1 MIMTPLA
8 LPVGTSAFRNIR
20 LRGFYYVDK
29 TPHLHQLI
37 KEGEYWFLSRPRRF
51 GKTLLVDTLHELF
64 AGSEELFRGL
74 DIHPRWD
81 WETTHPV
88 VRLSFDA
95 EYHHPDTLHSSIRTQ
110 LAAHE
115 EAAGLPPPSWD
126 QAAPDRLQTLIR
138 RLADKTGQQVV
149 VLVDEYDKPV
159 LDGLDDSELV
169 EVHRTILRGLYG
181 ILKGCARYLRFVFV
195 TGISM
200 YSKVSLFSGLNSLN
214 DLSLMPRYATICGYT
229 ETDLET
235 VFAPELEGV
244 SAEERAQ
251 IRHWYN
257 GYRWRGETKVYNPFD
272 ILLYFQ
278 NREFRP
284 YWYQTGT
291 PRYLYHRLAQGKI
304 STLELSQLE
313 LSDSTL
319 SHFEPDRIHVNALL
333 FQCGYLTIVGE
344 QHTNE
349 EYVYILDYPNEEV
362 RRSLNRELLEAVL
375 GDWETISKRRQTLT
389 DRLLAQDFDG
399 FEQALQA
406 FFAGIPHTWQDP
418 GQLFRWEGFYV
429 GLLYAAWLTQGL
441 DIRGEEVTYQGRSDL
456 VLIHRHQVFVFEC
469 KVAQGEAEVDRKLD
483 DAMAQM
489 REKGYAD
496 KYRTPGK
503 EVHRLALVFDQE
515 QRNLAALRAE
525 RV

>member
-1 MIMTPLA
+1 MNQHP
-8 LPVGTSAFRNIR
+8 LPVGISAFRNIR
-20 LRGFYYVDK
+20 RRGFYYVDK

-37 KEGEYWFLSRPRRF
+37 EEGEYWFLSRPRRF

-64 AGSEELFRGL
+64 AGSEDLFRGL
-74 DIHPRWD
+74 SIHPRWD
-81 WETTHPV
+81 WQTTHPV
-88 VRLSFDA
+88 VRLSFGGTFRGPD
-95 EYHHPDTLHSSIRTQ
+95 ELDKDILRQLHSIERRYQLDPDTESDTGPTRLRSLI
-110 LAAHE
+110 
-115 EAAGLPPPSWD
+115 
-126 QAAPDRLQTLIR
+126 DRLQLTT
-138 RLADKTGQQVV
+138 DQQVV
-149 VLVDEYDKPV
+149 VLVDEYDKPILDV
-159 LDGLDDSELV
+159 LETPELALA
-169 EVHRTILRGLYG
+169 HRDTLRGLYG
-181 ILKGCARYLRFVFV
+181 MLKDCARWLRFVFV

-200 YSKVSLFSGLNSLN
+200 YSKVSLFSNLNNLN

-229 ETDLET
+229 ETDLDT

-244 SAEERAQ
+244 SAEDRDK

-257 GYRWRGETKVYNPFD
+257 GYSWRGQETVYNPFD

-278 NREFRP
+278 NREFQP
-284 YWYQTGT
+284 YWYETGT
-291 PRYLYHRLAQGKI
+291 PSYLYHRLARGDILPQ
-304 STLELSQLE
+304 TLSRLDMSRGELSRFNLE
-313 LSDSTL
+313 NLS
-319 SHFEPDRIHVNALL
+319 VNALL
-333 FQCGYLTIVGE
+333 FQCGYLTMVGE

-349 EYVYILDYPNEEV
+349 EYVYTLDYPNEEV
-362 RRSLNRELLEAVL
+362 RRSLNRELLESVL
-375 GDWETISKRRQTLT
+375 GDWATTLRRRQTLT

-418 GQLFRWEGFYV
+418 GELFRWEGFYV

-441 DIRGEEVTYQGRSDL
+441 DIRGEEVTHRGRSDL
-456 VLIHRHQVFVFEC
+456 VLIHRAQVFVFEC
-469 KVAQGEAEVDRKLD
+469 KVAQGEVEVDRKLD

-503 EVHRLALVFDQE
+503 EVHRLGLVFDQE